1 MEVIREVDEGLYEL
15 LVEIMEE
22 ELEAVE

>member
-1 MEVIREVDEGLYEL
+1 MEMIREVDEGLYEL

-22 ELEAVE
+22 ELEAEE